1 MQRTF
6 MRRATAVALALWA
19 TGWHTSACAY
29 RPFNGTDAAVAGPG
43 EMELEFGPVGYLRE
57 GSERTLIAPAWTL
70 NYGFRPG
77 WEVVIEG
84 QGTHGLSAGNTG
96 SSLVDM
102 AVLLKGVLREGSLQ
116 DKAGPSV
123 ATEWGLLLPGLN
135 AEPGT
140 GLSVAAI
147 MSQRWPWMTLHL
159 NVKRTLTR
167 QQHGALFVGAI
178 VEGSSQASVRPV
190 AEVFQEHEQQRPATF
205 SGLIGVIWQVRDG
218 LAVDVGL
225 RRGWG
230 AEPLLTEVRL
240 GLTFGLSPR

>member
-1 MQRTF
+1 M
-6 MRRATAVALALWA
+6 TAAVWALSALWA
-19 TGWHTSACAY
+19 TGWHTSACACACAY

-43 EMELEFGPVGYLRE
+43 EVELELGPVGFLRE
-57 GSERTLIAPAWTL
+57 GSQRTLMAPAWTL
-70 NYGFRPG
+70 NYGVRPG

-84 QGTHGLSAGNTG
+84 QGIHGLSAGNRG
-96 SSLVDM
+96 SSLVDQ

-123 ATEWGLLLPGLN
+123 ATEWGLLLPGLD

-147 MSQRWPWMTLHL
+147 LSQRWARMTLHL
-159 NVKRTLTR
+159 NVKSTLTR

-178 VEGSSQASVRPV
+178 VEGSSQAHLRPV
-190 AEVFQEHEQQRPATF
+190 AEVFQEREQGRPATF
-205 SGLIGVIWQVRDG
+205 SGLAGLIWRVREG

-230 AEPLLTEVRL
+230 AELLLTEVRL
-240 GLTFGLSPR
+240 GLTWGMSPR